1 MTWKC
6 KTGGCEYDDLP
17 DDFPLL
23 CVCASLTHGKIT
35 EADLDG
41 PRELKRLRTELAEAK
56 REIGAAAIVR
66 SVGVLNE
73 LSPIQD

>member
-6 KTGGCEYDDLP
+6 KTGGCEFDDLP

-35 EADLDG
+35 ESDLDG
-41 PRELKRLRTELAEAK
+41 PRELKRLRDELLIAK
-56 REIGAAAIVR
+56 RDVACMNAVARAV
-66 SVGVLNE
+66 SQLNATE
-73 LSPIQD
+73 TA

>member
-6 KTGGCEYDDLP
+6 KTGGCEYADLP

-35 EADLDG
+35 ESDLDG
-41 PRELKRLRTELAEAK
+41 PRELKRLRDQAAKRNRDRACLAAMAEA
-56 REIGAAAIVR
+56 V
-66 SVGVLNE
+66 SQLNE
-73 LSPIQD
+73 VG